1 MKEKSRSVKR
11 ILIVLL
17 FAAMAIFLTA
27 CGVDVDATVKL
38 NRDGSGERIMVLTM
52 PKNEMLLLGK
62 VNTASVDSIIADGC
76 PDCMKYVYNEDD
88 KKIQAEFTLPFS
100 SLEDYQNKLNT
111 FCKKKAEVTAEFDMS
126 PFASEI
132 HYSES
137 VTTKDMLQW
146 IPDLLVEKKVLNN
159 RYRNSVFDQ
168 VSTKL
173 YFSGSEYDC
182 GSGRLNVSEML
193 YCRIDSID
201 VYTVSAGGEKF
212 TRLIKLNI
220 PEEELNKNKEMI
232 TSFLEEAIPEG
243 GFGAW
248 EDGKDGVRIFT
259 VTMQDFTADEMAKG
273 MQKYT
278 GSDACTFENAEAS
291 VGDGIF
297 YKGCAFR
304 ESSDWTNFGC
314 NEEKTVHI
322 RYYLDQTAS
331 EGFLYETEN
340 KSKLR
345 LEGVESGDTSY
356 LLYVLG
362 EKQKL
367 SIYADQAHY
376 FHFSSID
383 YSVDANNLKDIRKT
397 IVFHFEDTKTE
408 DIGEICDK
416 IRTLAKTDEDVA
428 KIQTQMTEDTLT
440 LLFKGTADDVSEMIT
455 AITGQQEKSVS
466 YACEKHWIAPL
477 EKCVLVDMMDMEGFV
492 YKDPEGSKYWQIPV
506 NYEVKINGVGKE
518 MISDQPLIEE
528 KIGSFKGKLQTD
540 KRYKVSYRANHVN
553 GLAFLWMGI
562 LLLAVVALATGIYFM
577 VRSFIEKR
585 REKREEE
592 EARIIG
598 MGEAKE
604 LPDEDVMA
612 IEAKEET
619 AETAESEEDVDSEET
634 AEAEETAVPDETAE
648 AEETVVPDETAENDV
663 TAEAAGTGET
673 TKDKVESF
681 ASEETEPA
689 ESATTECETE
699 EPVAAENV
707 TEESKEGSKPE

>member
-1 MKEKSRSVKR
+1 
-11 ILIVLL
+11 
-17 FAAMAIFLTA
+17 
-27 CGVDVDATVKL
+27 
-38 NRDGSGERIMVLTM
+38 
-52 PKNEMLLLGK
+52 
-62 VNTASVDSIIADGC
+62 
-76 PDCMKYVYNEDD
+76 
-88 KKIQAEFTLPFS
+88 
-100 SLEDYQNKLNT
+100 
-111 FCKKKAEVTAEFDMS
+111 
-126 PFASEI
+126 
-132 HYSES
+132 
-137 VTTKDMLQW
+137 
-146 IPDLLVEKKVLNN
+146 
-159 RYRNSVFDQ
+159 
-168 VSTKL
+168 
-173 YFSGSEYDC
+173 
-182 GSGRLNVSEML
+182 
-193 YCRIDSID
+193 
-201 VYTVSAGGEKF
+201 
-212 TRLIKLNI
+212 
-220 PEEELNKNKEMI
+220 MI

-304 ESSDWTNFGC
+304 ESSDWSNFGC

-562 LLLAVVALATGIYFM
+562 LLLAVVALAAGIYFM

-592 EARIIG
+592 AARIIG

-634 AEAEETAVPDETAE
+634 AEAEETVVPDETAE

-689 ESATTECETE
+689 ESATTESETE